1 MSMPD
6 KKVELKE
13 AYIGYIDI
21 LGMTNMMLQKS
32 DQEFQDFCN
41 EMANVVDSVI
51 HENSSY
57 KDMKIE
63 MNFHMFSDNMIF
75 ICNDINFL
83 IERLGLLQRRL
94 AIVLGVIVKGGVNKG
109 KIYMYENK
117 FVLGK
122 GLLYAYKIDKE
133 YHYPAIKV
141 SEEVISD
148 REDNVKNVLNGEDI
162 IDYYQIAYSLSETDF
177 TYEELPIIKGL
188 IESNLK
194 KYKDKDFEIY
204 KKYLWMKEYHNNF
217 CKKNNINKC
226 IA

>member
-1 MSMPD
+1 
-6 KKVELKE
+6 
-13 AYIGYIDI
+13 
-21 LGMTNMMLQKS
+21 
-32 DQEFQDFCN
+32 
-41 EMANVVDSVI
+41 MANVVDSVI

-141 SEEVISD
+141 SEEIISD

>member
-1 MSMPD
+1 MAD

-41 EMANVVDSVI
+41 DMANVVDSVI
-51 HENSSY
+51 FEDSRYY
-57 KDMKIE
+57 KRMKIE
-63 MNFHMFSDNMIF
+63 INFHMFSDNMIF

-94 AIVLGVIVKGGVNKG
+94 AIMLGVIVKGGVNKG

-122 GLLYAYKIDKE
+122 GLLYAYKIDEE

-141 SEEVISD
+141 SEEIISD
-148 REDNVKNVLNGEDI
+148 GEYNVKNVLNDEYI
-162 IDYYQIAYSLSETDF
+162 IDYYQVAYSLSETDF
-177 TYEELPIIKGL
+177 TYEELPIIKDL

-194 KYKDKDFEIY
+194 KYEGKDSKIY
-204 KKYLWMKEYHNNF
+204 KKYLWMKNYHNNF